1 MPSNAPVRPPEFI
14 SQQVSAARRFY
25 LNLNPRRTRGMTV
38 VCGGWE
44 ECAAD
49 YRIERADFPFLSLE
63 LVAAGRGE
71 VRLAGERHAIGP
83 GSVFVYGPGVPHE
96 IRTSAEAPLGKYFV
110 NFVGDAARALL
121 RARQLSPGSVVT
133 LGSPADVRVAFD
145 GLIRLGGRLDAHT
158 PRAVAL
164 QLELL
169 LIAIGRAAQPATP
182 AERLARATFERCRAH
197 LDANFLRC
205 RTIEDA
211 AAACH
216 VNASYL
222 SRLFGR
228 FQGDTPYRYLQQLQM
243 QWAAERLHA
252 SDRLVQEVADE
263 LGIDPFQFSRVFK
276 RVHGVSP
283 SAFLSAR

>member
-1 MPSNAPVRPPEFI
+1 MPTNVPVRPPEFI

-25 LNLNPRRTRGMTV
+25 LNLNPRRTRGMTI

-71 VRLAGERHAIGP
+71 VRLAGARHEIGP

-96 IRTSAEAPLGKYFV
+96 IRTSADAPLGKYFV
-110 NFVGDAARALL
+110 NFVGDQARALL
-121 RARQLSPGSVVT
+121 RARQLSPGGVVM

-145 GLIRLGGRLDAHT
+145 ALIRLGGRLDAHT
-158 PRAVAL
+158 ARAAAL

-169 LIAIGRAAQPATP
+169 IIAIGRAAQPATP

-197 LDANFLRC
+197 LDTNFLRC

-211 AAACH
+211 AAVCH

-222 SRLFGR
+222 SRLFRR
-228 FQGDTPYRYLQQLQM
+228 FQGDTPYRYLQRRQM

>member
-1 MPSNAPVRPPEFI
+1 MPPAVPVRPPEFI

-25 LNLNPRRTRGMTV
+25 LNLKPRPGRGLTV

-44 ECAAD
+44 ECAPN
-49 YRIERADFPFLSLE
+49 YRIERDGFPYLALE

-71 VRLAGERHAIGP
+71 VRLGGQTHPLGP
-83 GSVFVYGPGVPHE
+83 GSVFTYGPGVPHA

-110 NFVGDAARALL
+110 NFVGEAARALL
-121 RARQLSPGSVVT
+121 RARQLAPGGVAT
-133 LGSPADVRVAFD
+133 LGALAEARVAFD
-145 GLIRLGGRLDAHT
+145 ALIRLGQRLDAHT
-158 PRAVAL
+158 PRAAAL

-169 LIAIGRAAQPATP
+169 LIALGRATQPASP
-182 AERLARATFERCRAH
+182 SERLARATFERCRAH
-197 LDANFLRC
+197 LEADFLRLH
-205 RTIEDA
+205 TVEAA

-222 SRLFGR
+222 SRLFRR
-228 FQGDTPYRYLQQLQM
+228 FHGDTPYHYLQQLQM

-252 SDRLVQEVADE
+252 ADRLVQEVADE

-283 SAFLSAR
+283 SAFLSTR